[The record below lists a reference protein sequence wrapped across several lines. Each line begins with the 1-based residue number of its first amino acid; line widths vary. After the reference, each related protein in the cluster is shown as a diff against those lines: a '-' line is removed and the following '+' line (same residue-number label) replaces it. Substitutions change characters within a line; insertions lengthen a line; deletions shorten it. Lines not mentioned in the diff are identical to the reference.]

1 MRIFLVESILKPE
14 QRMYLI
20 LSLVSDL
27 RDGYAGKEDRKT
39 DYQIASRI
47 YANAFANL
55 IRYGCQ
61 PSYEERY
68 GVAFLTLGLEGR
80 IYSCPARTVK
90 NIMKSEFAT
99 VEEKLSEILPLLEA
113 EENRIAEA
121 QKSRKRRGK
130 AKAAEDG
137 AQETPQPVKEDAAQ
151 GQPAEAAG
159 KAAQD
164 RMQERKDAAAQ
175 AAIEKA
181 AQKPLPKSPV
191 AAAKTNVKE
200 AEAPATPEVP
210 DIPTI
215 PAVSAMPDG
224 KDAAPEHSAK
234 PDADTGAAKATPAEP
249 AQEPVTAG
257 EDTGS
262 HEDGPEQFP
271 DPAPGP
277 LHKAAAEGPVRE
289 PSTDSG
295 AGTLAD
301 EGKAGT
307 VKDGAS
313 KEPETAEAEAAPATQ
328 EGPGSGKLPEATEVP
343 GAGEELKGK
352 GLAETS
358 GSHEGDPQNEKDVP
372 IEEAGASHPAQP
384 APAAPHVFRKK
395 EKTEAEPPAA
405 KEKEKRDKSPAEA
418 ASSAVHA
425 GPERRPMGV
434 LSRFLPKGK
443 KQEVRNAVQAAPE
456 PEAPAESAEPDVIPQ
471 IMEETPGERIC
482 HTHYVMLKKTYGTQV
497 TGPYMIQVWPTEVIE
512 MHPDKVPS
520 AIFVRAKAPN
530 GTVICKT
537 GDGHIKY
544 VVLEIDR
551 KQFNVFGF
559 WENGAFVTE
568 VVMINTTASMYT
580 MNEEVEKECPEQVS
594 DAFLDQFRSREP
606 RRPEFFVVPTENV
619 SHGEP
624 FVPIAA
630 FARVGDRNYVISN
643 KEEGNTLRF
652 TYANELSEISGR
664 WKDGK
669 FVFTIRAV
677 EQE

>member
-1 MRIFLVESILKPE
+1 MESVLKPE

-27 RDGYAGKEDRKT
+27 RDGYAGQEDRKT

-55 IRYGCQ
+55 IRYGRQ
-61 PSYEERY
+61 PSYEERD
-68 GVAFLTLGLEGR
+68 GVAFLALGLEGR
-80 IYSCPARTVK
+80 TYSCPARTVK
-90 NIMKSEFAT
+90 NIMRSEFAA
-99 VEEKLSEILPLLEA
+99 VEEELPEILPLLEA
-113 EENRIAEA
+113 EEGRIAEE
-121 QKSRKRRGK
+121 QKGRKRRGK

-137 AQETPQPVKEDAAQ
+137 AQGTPQPGTRDAAQ

-159 KAAQD
+159 KAAHD
-164 RMQERKDAAAQ
+164 GMQERKDAAAQ
-175 AAIEKA
+175 ADAEEA
-181 AQKPLPKSPV
+181 AQKPLPKSLPKPPI
-191 AAAKTNVKE
+191 AAARTDAKV
-200 AEAPATPEVP
+200 AEAPDTPEAPKAPDIPAIPVVPAVPNGKAATPEH
-210 DIPTI
+210 
-215 PAVSAMPDG
+215 PARPG
-224 KDAAPEHSAK
+224 
-234 PDADTGAAKATPAEP
+234 ADTGAAKAATEEP
-249 AQEPVTAG
+249 AQEPVAQGAVQEPVAAG
-257 EDTGS
+257 EDAGS
-262 HEDGPEQFP
+262 HGDGPGQLP
-271 DPAPGP
+271 DPSPGP
-277 LHKAAAEGPVRE
+277 LHKAAVKDPAQE
-289 PSTDSG
+289 PLADSG
-295 AGTLAD
+295 AEAPME
-301 EGKAGT
+301 EGKEGT
-307 VKDGAS
+307 AQDEAQKG
-313 KEPETAEAEAAPATQ
+313 PETAGAEAAPATQ
-328 EGPGSGKLPEATEVP
+328 EGLGSSRLPEATVVP
-343 GAGEELKGK
+343 G
-352 GLAETS
+352 T
-358 GSHEGDPQNEKDVP
+358 GDERDSPAK
-372 IEEAGASHPAQP
+372 EAGASQPIQP
-384 APAAPHVFRKK
+384 APEVHHVFRKK
-395 EKTEAEPPAA
+395 EKTEAEPPVA
-405 KEKEKRDKSPAEA
+405 KEAGKPGGSPTGTAVSA
-418 ASSAVHA
+418 GSAVQA
-425 GPERRPMGV
+425 EPERRPKGV

-443 KQEVRNAVQAAPE
+443 KQEVRNTVQAAPA
-456 PEAPAESAEPDVIPQ
+456 PEAPTESAEPDVIPQ

-559 WENGAFVTE
+559 WENGSFITE

-606 RRPEFFVVPTENV
+606 RRPEFFVVPVENV
-619 SHGEP
+619 SHGDP

-630 FARVGDRNYVISN
+630 FARVGDKNYVISN
-643 KEEGNTLRF
+643 KGEGNALRF

-664 WKDGK
+664 WEDGK
-669 FVFTIRAV
+669 FAFTIRAV